1 MKKINIILKEN
12 GSKIIVI
19 TALLA
24 FIVFLQKNY
33 DSIKSMQINSITGDT
48 KTKISHNVYFDLGT
62 NNGDSIE
69 SFIGLSDIQAH
80 GGNIRDQIPAEKL
93 TSRWKIYAVEGNS
106 KFDPMLFEIKN
117 KYSKSHDIILF
128 NGTVVTTYDGFIK
141 FYLDNE
147 NTKIHP
153 LHGSSI
159 NENHFDVVRSN
170 KQFELK
176 PCIDFARLLKQYDE
190 DDFIIVKMDVE
201 GAEFDLLIHL
211 IKQNALQLIDV
222 FIVEYH
228 NFVSPFKTPVDVFN
242 RIYKSFDIKIAKWE

>member
-1 MKKINIILKEN
+1 MYIDND
-12 GSKIIVI
+12 VR
-19 TALLA
+19 
-24 FIVFLQKNY
+24 Y
-33 DSIKSMQINSITGDT
+33 
-48 KTKISHNVYFDLGT
+48 
-62 NNGDSIE
+62 
-69 SFIGLSDIQAH
+69 
-80 GGNIRDQIPAEKL
+80 QIPADKL
-93 TSRWKIYAVEGNS
+93 NSRWEIYAVEGNS
-106 KFDPMLFEIKN
+106 KFDPVLVEIKN

-153 LHGSSI
+153 MHGSSI

-190 DDFIIVKMDVE
+190 NDFIVVKMDVE

-211 IKQNALQLIDV
+211 IKENALKLIDV

-228 NFVSPFKTPVDVFN
+228 DFLSPFKTPVDVFN
-242 RIYKSFDIKIAKWE
+242 RIYKSFDIKIAKWN